1 MTLYTTDFPP
11 LAEVPS
17 AIPRRGGPVRRWL
30 GRTVLRLVGW
40 RMVGSLPD
48 EPRILIIAAP
58 HTSNLDFV
66 VGMGLVFAQSLDA
79 SWIGKRELFRGP
91 FNRIF
96 RWLGGIPV
104 DRTAPGGI
112 VDDAIAAF
120 RSRNRM
126 ILAIAPEGTR
136 KSVERWK
143 SGFHRIAL
151 GAGVPVVCG
160 FFDRGRRLVGFG
172 PAVRLTDDLVGDIR
186 RLREWYGQG

>member
-1 MTLYTTDFPP
+1 MTLHSTDFPP
-11 LAEVPS
+11 LTSVPA
-17 AIPRRGGPVRRWL
+17 AIPRRGGPLRRWL

-40 RMVGSLPD
+40 RMVGALPD
-48 EPRILIIAAP
+48 EPRIVIIAAP
-58 HTSNLDFV
+58 HTSNMDFV

-91 FNRIF
+91 LNRIF

-104 DRTAPGGI
+104 DRNAPGGI

-120 RSRNRM
+120 RSRDRM

-136 KSVERWK
+136 KSVDRWK
-143 SGFHRIAL
+143 SGFHRIAF

-160 FFDRGRRLVGFG
+160 FFDRRRKLVGFG
-172 PAVRLTDDLVGDIR
+172 PSVWLTDDLAGDIQ